1 MSSEFDYYGNAKSIY
16 RIDALTKNNNG
27 ISELEYKFKKSS
39 IIFIFLFIYAL
50 LVYLNFQIFS
60 FRFLVL
66 DFQFLPNLDN
76 FTKFVIRII
85 FQTVSFRL

>member
-39 IIFIFLFIYAL
+39 IIFIFFFCFSDCLFNYHC
-50 LVYLNFQIFS
+50 
-60 FRFLVL
+60 FLSTYSSK
-66 DFQFLPNLDN
+66 N
-76 FTKFVIRII
+76 
-85 FQTVSFRL
+85 VSLW

>member
-39 IIFIFLFIYAL
+39 IIFIF
-50 LVYLNFQIFS
+50 
-60 FRFLVL
+60 FLDL
-66 DFQFLPNLDN
+66 
-76 FTKFVIRII
+76 KKSII
-85 FQTVSFRL
+85 K